1 MPFLT
6 TKNLRQSL
14 KHVAKLYKL
23 LTITKLLFTFFYV
36 HKKRVLNSRK
46 IFDIR
51 FSIVLHVYRCPK
63 QDLTIFR
70 KCLSVCMFQKFC
82 GHCISRTNARKWM
95 KLYNQLHLD
104 MILCWLDFGV
114 YCSIICTATEHF
126 PRISG
131 FLYLWF

>member
-82 GHCISRTNARKWM
+82 GLCISKTNTRKLM
-95 KLYNQLHLD
+95 KIYIQLHLD
-104 MILCWLDFGV
+104 IIWCWLDFGAYRSRSSAAV
-114 YCSIICTATEHF
+114 WNF
-126 PRISG
+126 W
-131 FLYLWF
+131 FL